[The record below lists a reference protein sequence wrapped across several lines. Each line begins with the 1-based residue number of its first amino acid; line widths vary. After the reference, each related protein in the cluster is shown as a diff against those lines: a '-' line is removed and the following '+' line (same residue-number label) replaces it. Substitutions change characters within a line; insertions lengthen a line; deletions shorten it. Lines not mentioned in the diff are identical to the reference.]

1 MIGPSLA
8 RKSSK
13 RNWFQ
18 PTSRIHSG
26 PWNIDAIRNT
36 FDGSRIKT
44 KRGPE
49 ILKHTCSK
57 FKQNN
62 SAQPNDLW
70 IENNPGIEGPPEF
83 DHAHWENTFTK
94 NCGCHKKLWMFYD
107 CGFFYWHWCSQIPG
121 HRKWRHSDP
130 DQTPDQNKNC
140 FDCWNPAPFGMRQ
153 GPLWL
158 VVKNLVLT
166 SAKFWQSTIV
176 SSECICNH
184 DPRHVFHNLQISEV
198 GVRLRTLL
206 AMISEF
212 SHDQCRWHQW
222 SRRRTWHT
230 RAEISCSL

>member
-13 RNWFQ
+13 RNKFQ

-94 NCGCHKKLWMFYD
+94 NCGCSMIADLLLTLMFTNSRTSEMKTFGSGSNTWPKQKLLWLLESCTIWDAPKPSMT
-107 CGFFYWHWCSQIPG
+107 GGEKP
-121 HRKWRHSDP
+121 
-130 DQTPDQNKNC
+130 C
-140 FDCWNPAPFGMRQ
+140 FD
-153 GPLWL
+153 
-158 VVKNLVLT
+158 
-166 SAKFWQSTIV
+166 
-176 SSECICNH
+176 
-184 DPRHVFHNLQISEV
+184 
-198 GVRLRTLL
+198 
-206 AMISEF
+206 
-212 SHDQCRWHQW
+212 
-222 SRRRTWHT
+222 
-230 RAEISCSL
+230 